1 MSVVRFLHAF
11 ALAVWL
17 GGMAVLGAVVA
28 PATFQVLQAR
38 SGVSG
43 RVLAAAVFGTILDRF
58 QLVAYVCA
66 AVVLV
71 TLAVMAF
78 GARQM
83 RAAQATPRSER
94 YAVRGALAAA
104 MLAVALYMGMSLYPE
119 VNRIQAAIGADVSP
133 STLDAGDPRRVRFD
147 ALHARSTRLMQLN
160 LAGTLI
166 LLAWHARSG
175 VRVRG

>member
-1 MSVVRFLHAF
+1 
-11 ALAVWL
+11 
-17 GGMAVLGAVVA
+17 
-28 PATFQVLQAR
+28 VLQAR
-38 SGVSG
+38 SGASG

-58 QLVAYVCA
+58 QLVAYVCG

-83 RAAQATPRSER
+83 RAEG

-104 MLAVALYMGMSLYPE
+104 MLAVALYMGVSLYPE

>member
-83 RAAQATPRSER
+83 RAEG

-119 VNRIQAAIGADVSP
+119 VNRIQTAIGADVSP

-175 VRVRG
+175 ARVRG

>member
-83 RAAQATPRSER
+83 RAEG

>member
-71 TLAVMAF
+71 TLAAMAF

-83 RAAQATPRSER
+83 RAEG

-104 MLAVALYMGMSLYPE
+104 MLAVALYMGVSLYPE

-175 VRVRG
+175 ARVRG